1 MNTNQIK
8 NSLVVWLLLMVSAV
22 TATAAGNTWKMEAM
36 SIKAGAT
43 GTIQLQLENADSI
56 ASFQMDI
63 KLPAGIL
70 LAATPTLS
78 ATRVDGHTLSWTS
91 KGDSVYRCIVYSL
104 SNKNLK
110 GSDSTMLSIPIQTL
124 PSFKEGSVALS
135 QIVMANRKSEAI
147 PASTDLKPIT
157 IVVEK
162 QKIVLN
168 VSGLE
173 QTVTTPPHDA
183 ELTLTTI
190 PEGITDFVTT
200 YWSDSKYTTPFTG
213 PRTTSGTYYVKIT
226 RAEDA
231 MYSAVDARYILI
243 VNDKRTVEVTVA
255 PTASPIVKGQLLSA
269 SILTGGIATYG
280 TFVPGSFVWT
290 NAGTVALERGEYNA
304 TFIPSD
310 LANYNSKEVAVTVDV
325 KPTYFIAVLNPTTG
339 GTIKVEGKTSNNT
352 YTKDQALT
360 LTAISDAN
368 YTFKGWTGI
377 ENNTSSS
384 ITIPATRD
392 LTISA
397 IFEPTLVPVTITS
410 VSGGSLLVRD
420 ELGNKIQSGEKRQKG
435 SLLSVVATPNEGM
448 QLAELKL
455 NDELFAGGKYKL
467 ESDVKISAT
476 FKALE
481 GLPITITDA
490 PNGSIRLYNT
500 EGKAIVSGNTLTKGS
515 AFTVVALPNSGYK
528 NTDLQ
533 VLGATNTKDN
543 SWTVNTAVTVSATFA
558 PQTYKV
564 TALVKMNGPATGTG
578 SGDLTLSSTGD
589 KVPYGTPIEIKA
601 TENGSRLARIV
612 ANGKEVQNNATILL
626 TGDLTVTAV
635 FDKKVNIEPEYIIS
649 TPQKYFYNGMSRD
662 FIAYATQTYAFYSF
676 DVKYKKGGQDYVSAV
691 DAGDYDAV
699 VSREADQLYNKFE
712 HPFEKALQIGQSKI
726 TVTEVPTKDNTGVT
740 RPSTGVTVKREVL
753 KDAIKFT
760 YTPVEGSATANN
772 YEGTTYY
779 LSTSTTPAPLSFG
792 YINILKSDSD
802 PSIEDTP
809 VKGYVRVTNGG
820 KPYTNW
826 ELGQLTVGTHVSIEA
841 VPANG
846 YHFVKW
852 DDGTIENPRDLT
864 LTEKSEFIPEF
875 APKDPFPL
883 DLSESMASS
892 YDGTNKVIELPVD
905 KEGINDC
912 RISVYSDAG
921 FTQPAELKNSGTYFV
936 RIYRPE
942 DETCLALEKTIKY
955 TITPIL
961 DYKITLPTVS
971 DAMEGEA
978 LSQVQLMGGSAGEVI
993 GSFAWSGAEANK
1005 TVASGSN
1012 PYEVMFT
1019 PADPNYA
1026 EQTVQVSV
1034 KGIPTKSTGG
1044 DPVGPTD
1051 PVDPENP
1058 DQPAVDPPTVA
1069 DRSAETAVVSWV
1081 KVPNANSYKLNLY
1094 TDENKTTL
1102 IRSFEFDKDGSL
1114 RVDAITFK
1122 LTGLEAKK
1130 TYYVETIAYDAA
1142 GKELAKKGVAVPSY
1156 NSTGIEVIAKEST
1169 ITVSNK
1175 TICIALSGEASLAVV
1190 SIDGKLLFRQD
1201 QATGQI
1207 NVPVNQSGC
1216 YMVIFTDN
1224 KKRSVRK
1231 VLIY

>member
-110 GSDSTMLSIPIQTL
+110 SAVGTMLSIPIQTL
-124 PSFKEGSVALS
+124 PGFKEGSVALS

-147 PASTDLKPIT
+147 PATTDLKPIT
-157 IVVEK
+157 TIVEK

-173 QTVTTPPHDA
+173 QTVTTMPMGEA
-183 ELTLTTI
+183 IMLTTI
-190 PEGITDFVTT
+190 PEVTGITIA
-200 YWSDSKYTTPFTG
+200 YYSDPECTHSVAE
-213 PRTTSGTYYVKIT
+213 PRTSIGTYYAKIT
-226 RAEDA
+226 RAADA

-243 VNDKRTVEVTVA
+243 VNDKREVEVTA
-255 PTASPIVKGQLLSA
+255 PTASSIVKGQLLSA
-269 SILTGGIATYG
+269 SILTGGSATYG
-280 TFVPGSFVWT
+280 GTPVPGSFVWT
-290 NAGTVALERGEYNA
+290 NAGTVAIEEGKYNA

-368 YTFKGWTGI
+368 YTFKGWTGVAD
-377 ENNTSSS
+377 NTSSS
-384 ITIPATRD
+384 ITIPATQD

-481 GLPITITDA
+481 GLPITITDT

-515 AFTVVALPNSGYK
+515 VFTVVALPNSGYK

-564 TALVKMNGPATGTG
+564 TALVKMNGPVTGTG
-578 SGDLTLSSTGD
+578 SGDLILSSTGD

-712 HPFEKALQIGQSKI
+712 HSFGKALLIGQSKI
-726 TVTEVPTKDNTGVT
+726 TVTEVPTKEKNGVT

-753 KDAIKFT
+753 KNAIKFT
-760 YTPVEGSATANN
+760 YTPNDALTANN

-779 LSTSTTPAPLSFG
+779 LSTSTTPARLSFG
-792 YINILKSDSD
+792 DINILKSDPD
-802 PSIEDTP
+802 PTIKPNPAE
-809 VKGYVRVTNGG
+809 GYVRVTNGG
-820 KPYTNW
+820 KPYTGE
-826 ELGQLTVGTHVSIEA
+826 ELGQLTIGTRVTIEA
-841 VPANG
+841 VPENG
-846 YHFVKW
+846 YHFVEWEGGKK
-852 DDGTIENPRDLT
+852 DNPIIEFE
-864 LTEKSEFIPEF
+864 LTEESAFTPIF
-875 APKDPFPL
+875 APNDPFTL
-883 DLSESMASS
+883 DLSATMTSV
-892 YDGTNKVIELPVD
+892 YDGTSKVITLPD
-905 KEGINDC
+905 NAKDC
-912 RISVYSDAG
+912 RISVYSDAA
-921 FTQPAELKNSGTYFV
+921 FTQPAELKNEGAYFV

-942 DETCLALEKTIKY
+942 DETYLAFEASIKY
-955 TITPIL
+955 TISPASEYAIA
-961 DYKITLPTVS
+961 PPVAS
-971 DAMEGEA
+971 DVMVGET
-978 LSQVQLMGGSAGEVI
+978 LSQAQLMGGSAGEVI
-993 GSFAWSGAEANK
+993 GSFTWSDAAK
-1005 TVASGSN
+1005 KVADGSN
-1012 PYEVMFT
+1012 QYEVTFT

-1026 EQTVQVSV
+1026 VQTVQVSV

-1069 DRSAETAVVSWV
+1069 DRNAETAVVSWV

-1102 IRSFEFDKDGSL
+1102 ICSFEFDKDGSL

-1175 TICIALSGEASLAVV
+1175 TICITLSGEASLAIV

-1201 QATGQI
+1201 RATGQI
-1207 NVPVNQSGC
+1207 NIPVNQSGC
-1216 YMVIFTDN
+1216 YMVVFTDN

-1231 VLIY
+1231 VMIN